1 MLRQIIPHTPKDV
14 KSSLPTLWGLPG
26 RAELAQASPGDR
38 SEDRL
43 VTQVVTAD
51 ERWALCDLEFF
62 FFNLCLWH
70 AEVPWPRTEPT
81 ATAMTQATA
90 VTPDP

>member
-1 MLRQIIPHTPKDV
+1 MLMFMRNLSEVAWSRISVVSQCFPVSPWMLRSTQMSMLRQIIPHTPKDV

-43 VTQVVTAD
+43 VT
-51 ERWALCDLEFF
+51 
-62 FFNLCLWH
+62 
-70 AEVPWPRTEPT
+70 
-81 ATAMTQATA
+81 
-90 VTPDP
+90 